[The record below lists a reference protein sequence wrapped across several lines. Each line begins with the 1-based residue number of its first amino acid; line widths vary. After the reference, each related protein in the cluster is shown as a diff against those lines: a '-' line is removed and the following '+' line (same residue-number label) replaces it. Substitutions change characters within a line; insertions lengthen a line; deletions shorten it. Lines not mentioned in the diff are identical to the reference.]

1 MVNAPITYNPGQNCW
16 HTLINNL
23 LACDNTNYVVKP
35 HQISPTPFCAT
46 FILCCFV
53 FGVKSNGYNLVTQKK
68 KKHCKK
74 GEGTATIY
82 LAMSLNLLDT
92 KQWYIF
98 NLSMVETNSKVKNF
112 KWKIGNGSSINIW
125 RHKSTN
131 LKFSNILRWLWK
143 VSIEFAISCILA

>member
-53 FGVKSNGYNLVTQKK
+53 FGVKSNGYNLVIQKK
-68 KKHCKK
+68 KTLQ
-74 GEGTATIY
+74 EGRGDSY
-82 LAMSLNLLDT
+82 HLFGN
-92 KQWYIF
+92 
-98 NLSMVETNSKVKNF
+98 VF
-112 KWKIGNGSSINIW
+112 KSAQ
-125 RHKSTN
+125 H
-131 LKFSNILRWLWK
+131 
-143 VSIEFAISCILA
+143 